1 MTPHIGEYINYD
13 TGTMTPHISE
23 YINYDTGTMTPYISE
38 YINYDIVYFIFPV
51 LVSFLA
57 IIYKLLHALTSYL
70 VCIVYIWSGNMCECL
85 SKIGQLLL
93 VLPHLPLC

>member
-1 MTPHIGEYINYD
+1 MTRVEEVMEAESGGPDHDQG
-13 TGTMTPHISE
+13 G
-23 YINYDTGTMTPYISE
+23 G
-38 YINYDIVYFIFPV
+38 IVYFIFPV